1 MTSWASAHRYEL
13 LLGGSVA
20 LAAGWWLTRPGLPGG
35 RKAALT
41 EEELVKVLHAL
52 SEEFFGI
59 FSEMAQV
66 VQSMTKKLE
75 AAQSKLTPEQF
86 AEILM
91 QRGLQEKL
99 EAAQDQVFTKLEVR
113 ATDVEAAQ
121 EAMADSPAV
130 QVYIDG
136 LAKMHDDCFRGVLPL
151 MPGVEVPASLTP
163 AVLLQHVERICEE
176 KHRRISAAVK
186 GWYAENGTPEAG
198 KAPAI
203 PPPQLTQAIQE
214 AYDASEACVLEG
226 LGVPMVVF
234 KNALAVSL
242 RNADFAEQK
251 LAVDRAFQ
259 ERFKAAMMPPREAAA
274 PAQVAANGAER
285 GA

>member
-1 MTSWASAHRYEL
+1 MAS
-13 LLGGSVA
+13 
-20 LAAGWWLTRPGLPGG
+20 
-35 RKAALT
+35 
-41 EEELVKVLHAL
+41 
-52 SEEFFGI
+52 
-59 FSEMAQV
+59 
-66 VQSMTKKLE
+66 
-75 AAQSKLTPEQF
+75 
-86 AEILM
+86 
-91 QRGLQEKL
+91 
-99 EAAQDQVFTKLEVR
+99 
-113 ATDVEAAQ
+113 
-121 EAMADSPAV
+121 SPKV

-151 MPGVEVPASLTP
+151 MPG
-163 AVLLQHVERICEE
+163 EE

-198 KAPAI
+198 KTPAI

>member
-66 VQSMTKKLE
+66 VQSMTK
-75 AAQSKLTPEQF
+75 
-86 AEILM
+86 
-91 QRGLQEKL
+91 KL